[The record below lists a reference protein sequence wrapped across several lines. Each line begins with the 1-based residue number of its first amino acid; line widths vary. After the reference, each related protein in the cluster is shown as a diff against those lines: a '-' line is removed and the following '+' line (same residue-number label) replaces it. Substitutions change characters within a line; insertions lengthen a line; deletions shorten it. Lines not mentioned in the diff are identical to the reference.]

1 MSALLLSDE
10 DLPDIAGSIA
20 RSDPVNPEGQPL
32 IGWDVFPEAIKGI
45 GRGLFA
51 HPALTLDTM
60 SKPVGPSGELSAAV
74 ARRDQA
80 RDANTT
86 PWDEDLPVNQ
96 IIAQRSKEIEKKTA
110 ADYAAY
116 KGLGPDPMTSS
127 LAGGLVNNFT
137 DFGSRIVAGS
147 IVGGPGGAAVTV
159 GATQSA
165 PTIMELEEQGIDPLI
180 AGKGASFD
188 TAYAVAS
195 TALPGAFGTKTLTKV
210 GAGIALNVPIGIA
223 QRASMSDTLRQS
235 GYGEAADRY
244 KPFDL
249 TSIGIDAIFGAGFG
263 LLHVPEVR
271 VPPEVID
278 AAMVAQDAQR
288 RDTQSPFGLPI
299 NNEADR
305 QIAAADARAMEQIAN
320 GEPVDVADLFES
332 QQSSPIYQ
340 EAPPPESGYV
350 RFYHGGS
357 PESVDGKLWFTAS
370 LQDAE
375 GWASR
380 GDGMK
385 VWYVDVPQDV
395 LKAQYPDA
403 LGDIENGIAPQS
415 RLEFASDIANQRRP
429 LVDRVN
435 KNPEYAPIDPHAAE
449 RAELESIFADV
460 RDEMAQVLGD
470 EEPTDWM
477 ASRGGKV
484 GFREGSKLR
493 DFIIDRST
501 GLTSEEIA
509 LDYGL
514 ETTSVASAISKF
526 RTRVEERLK
535 SGDTLDQIAQEMR
548 ITLDVLQK
556 SMTDQKRK
564 AEARDVVLRLAR
576 KELSNAQIAERMR
589 AMGFEKTTTESVT
602 VMKSQL
608 RKAGHDIPKGVG
620 KPGKTDFLTSRGEA
634 PIAATP
640 KSDLETALAKSF
652 GRSSEKL
659 MSASKVEVL
668 NSVDE
673 LNAATGREFPTDTK
687 AVNGRG
693 KTYVVAENVSPS
705 EARGILLHEVGVH
718 HGLEQML
725 GPDKFALL
733 KTQIDAMLAA
743 GHPAVMEARAL
754 AEAFALKPEH
764 VAEETMA
771 YLVEHHP
778 DMPFVRRMLAQIR
791 QWLWRAFPDLVDL
804 TPDDIAQMAV
814 ASLRRVARE
823 DRGGFSDWMTSFG
836 GALATREGRARWAE
850 TNLKKTDSG
859 FNQTNGRHVIT
870 YAFDVGGKKVDV
882 GFVKMLGANDE
893 TYWDVDFDFRRKEGE
908 TAYAKEQGGFGGNPT
923 EQFGKVVAAVERF
936 VSEHKADA
944 LAFTAN
950 NESLA
955 RLYSRMAISLRDE
968 NTRVWEQTNPE
979 NGKVRF
985 ILADKSY
992 DPKAEFPRA
1001 KPLEKPLSAA
1011 DMAARTDAAKNDA
1024 VARYLDWFR
1033 ESGGMDNAGN
1043 YIDNMR
1049 ASRKKSDGEM
1059 NDPVKAAIAEDPTLR
1074 VPNENGDMV
1083 PAQDALDKAD
1093 EGVKQARELAKGFE
1107 AAGACAARQA
1117 RGLVSAGEQ
1126 RMAELTGGL
1135 ALGGAVSGA
1144 IATAA
1149 VPALTNRNEQE
1160 RQAELDARIQAD
1172 QLAIAEDRAR
1182 FVKEN
1187 PVTSIPVGR
1196 DMGNTV
1202 MHAADRTGVPEQFLR
1217 QLVGKESA
1225 GDPNAKASTSS
1236 ATGAT
1241 QFLDATWSRE
1251 LLRVGPKLGFEGDP
1265 YSQEALDLR
1274 KDPRWAV
1281 MVAAEFAKANAM
1293 DMKQALGRDPTHG
1306 EVYLAHFMGV
1316 SKAIDLINAAKDNEP
1331 NASALFPKEAKANQ
1345 NVFHGTAR
1353 DVLKRQTKNFSDE
1366 PFVVNQ

>member
-20 RSDPVNPEGQPL
+20 RADPIGASGPGFFDGALGSILSGIQQGVSAFPLAWAAAEARAARERPDTAGMDPLRLLEDAQDEGVSTREIIDRRKRELDQNYARAVDKYNSFNPDPLTVGFAGQTL
-32 IGWDVFPEAIKGI
+32 H
-45 GRGLFA
+45 GLFSM
-51 HPALTLDTM
+51 LTE
-60 SKPVGPSGELSAAV
+60 GV
-74 ARRDQA
+74 AG
-80 RDANTT
+80 T
-86 PWDEDLPVNQ
+86 
-96 IIAQRSKEIEKKTA
+96 I
-110 ADYAAY
+110 
-116 KGLGPDPMTSS
+116 
-127 LAGGLVNNFT
+127 AGGPV
-137 DFGSRIVAGS
+137 
-147 IVGGPGGAAVTV
+147 GGAAAIT
-159 GATQSA
+159 ATQFEPSRLDK
-165 PTIMELEEQGIDPLI
+165 INQGVDERT
-180 AGKGASFD
+180 AD
-188 TAYAVAS
+188 TAAAQESALYGLQALAPVAV
-195 TALPGAFGTKTLTKV
+195 PGRIAMRIAT
-210 GAGIALNVPIGIA
+210 GAGINAGLGAFTRGNTARV
-223 QRASMSDTLRQS
+223 LREN
-235 GYGEAADRY
+235 GYGNAADRY
-244 KPFDL
+244 DPL
-249 TSIGIDAIFGAGFG
+249 DAQS
-263 LLHVPEVR
+263 L
-271 VPPEVID
+271 VID
-278 AAMVAQDAQR
+278 AAFGGIFGAWHGSGAPHAPEVLDAAMVTQDAQR
-288 RDTQSPFGLPI
+288 RDTRSPFGVPV

-305 QIAAADARAMEQIAN
+305 RIAAANELAASQIEA
-320 GEPVDVADLFES
+320 GEPVDVARVFENVPQPIDRSADITAINKDIEPILDQLKELRGDDNYRAYYSKNGVDLEG
-332 QQSSPIYQ
+332 QI
-340 EAPPPESGYV
+340 E
-350 RFYHGGS
+350 
-357 PESVDGKLWFTAS
+357 S
-370 LQDAE
+370 LQTTLDQLGPDDIGAHE
-375 GWASR
+375 YATAQREMQLASR
-380 GDGMK
+380 LSDLVK
-385 VWYVDVPQDV
+385 TRESLQLETNVSRT
-395 LKAQYPDA
+395 PDFAPIDPYADERDANMRALEEVFNDPEVRAA
-403 LGDIENGIAPQS
+403 LGDIGDLGE
-415 RLEFASDIANQRRP
+415 
-429 LVDRVN
+429 
-435 KNPEYAPIDPHAAE
+435 DP
-449 RAELESIFADV
+449 FAD
-460 RDEMAQVLGD
+460 
-470 EEPTDWM
+470 WK
-477 ASRGGKV
+477 ASRTGNYKDRPGAH
-484 GFREGSKLR
+484 SDTALR
-493 DFIIDRST
+493 DYIIDRAT
-501 GLTSEEIA
+501 GMSSKDIA
-509 LDYGL
+509 AYYDTDLNNVAASISQFKRRVMQRLD
-514 ETTSVASAISKF
+514 
-526 RTRVEERLK
+526 R
-535 SGDTLDQIAQEMR
+535 GDTLDTVAHEMR
-548 ITLDVLQK
+548 VTVDVLQK
-556 SMTDQKRK
+556 AFEDQPRK
-564 AEARDVVLRLAR
+564 TEARDVVLRLAM
-576 KELSNAQIAERMR
+576 KGLDNGQIAERMR
-589 AMGFEKTTTESVT
+589 GMGFEKTTKDSVK
-602 VMKSQL
+602 VMRSNLK
-608 RKAGHDIPKGVG
+608 KAGHEFPKAE
-620 KPGKTDFLTSRGEA
+620 KKSDFLPSRREA
-634 PIAATP
+634 PIVATP
-640 KSDLETALAKSF
+640 KAELNAALAKSF
-652 GRSSEKL
+652 GKSTDRLLSTG
-659 MSASKVEVL
+659 KVEVL
-668 NSVDE
+668 DSVAD
-673 LNAATGREFPTDTK
+673 LNAATGREFPADTK
-687 AVNGRG
+687 AVHGNG
-693 KTYVVAENVSPS
+693 KTYVVAQNVSPQ
-705 EARGILLHEVGVH
+705 EARGIVLHEVGVH

-725 GPDKFALL
+725 GAEKFALL

-923 EQFGKVVAAVERF
+923 EQFGF